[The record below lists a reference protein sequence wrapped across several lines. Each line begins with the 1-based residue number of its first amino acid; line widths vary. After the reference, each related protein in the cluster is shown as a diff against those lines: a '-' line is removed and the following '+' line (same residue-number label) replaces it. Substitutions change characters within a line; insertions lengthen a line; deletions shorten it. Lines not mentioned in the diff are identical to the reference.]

1 MKSAV
6 LPALLVLLLAG
17 SLAAAPD
24 FTGTWLGKTEIPGA
38 GINDMTLVIQ
48 KKVDAQ
54 TKAVTYL
61 ATLTDVMGYIPPGT
75 EAGEVKVDGS
85 EMTFQFTI
93 VDGTLISGKLTLKD
107 DVLVGAWSTPDGMG
121 AEMRFERKK

>member
-17 SLAAAPD
+17 SLVASQD
-24 FTGTWLGKTEIPGA
+24 FTGTWLGKTEVPEA

-48 KKVDAQ
+48 KKTDAQ

-61 ATLTDVMGYIPPGT
+61 ATLSDVMGYIPPGT
-75 EAGEVKVDGS
+75 EAGEVKVEGS
-85 EMTFQFTI
+85 EMTFSFYI
-93 VDGTLISGKLTLKD
+93 FDGTLISGKLTLKD
-107 DVLVGAWSTPDGMG
+107 DVLVGAWMTPEGVG
-121 AEMRFERKK
+121 APMRFERKK